1 MSKGDYMKP
10 KIQKLCSHCNKNFE
24 LQDVEHNGMLQASIA
39 NFENCPH
46 CGTRNDHW
54 IKVEWPKQK

>member
-1 MSKGDYMKP
+1 MKP